1 MEPTSLFSLFF
12 MWMGPFKIPMVILS
26 LVVLAVIAKK
36 KIDLF
41 FRKGLSPK
49 KLHWGLS
56 SILFWGIFT
65 FLFGLFAQTI
75 GILQTLQELMLVS
88 DISPPILIMGLLGTF
103 SPVIYGLCTLL
114 VAMLN
119 WWILRERYKFL
130 INKLDG

>member
-1 MEPTSLFSLFF
+1 MEPTSSFSLFF

-26 LVVLAVIAKK
+26 IVVLALIAKK

-41 FRKGLSPK
+41 FRKGLSPE

-75 GILQTLQELMLVS
+75 GIWQALQDIMLAN

-103 SPVIYGLCTLL
+103 SPLIYGLCTLL
-114 VAMLN
+114 VALLN

-130 INKLDG
+130 INKLDR

>member
-1 MEPTSLFSLFF
+1 MEPTSSFSLFF
-12 MWMGPFKIPMVILS
+12 MWMGPFEIPMVLLS
-26 LVVLAVIAKK
+26 LIVIGMIGKK

-41 FRKGLSPK
+41 FRKGLSAE
-49 KLHWGLS
+49 KLQWGLN

-65 FLFGLFAQTI
+65 FIFGLLAQTI
-75 GILQTLQELMLVS
+75 GIWQALQGLMLAS

-130 INKLDG
+130 INELDG